1 MRNPVLPPIWKK
13 PDDGGEYDQKT
24 HPGEGKSYP
33 VREHTQSSSQTQPIT
48 TQTNHRRLCI
58 SENIQ
63 SIGLFKVSK
72 PTAGSAFTLE
82 CNHVLTASLLI

>member
-33 VREHTQSSSQTQPIT
+33 VREHTQSSSQTQPI
-48 TQTNHRRLCI
+48 QPC
-58 SENIQ
+58 
-63 SIGLFKVSK
+63 LFIDVC
-72 PTAGSAFTLE
+72 AY
-82 CNHVLTASLLI
+82 H